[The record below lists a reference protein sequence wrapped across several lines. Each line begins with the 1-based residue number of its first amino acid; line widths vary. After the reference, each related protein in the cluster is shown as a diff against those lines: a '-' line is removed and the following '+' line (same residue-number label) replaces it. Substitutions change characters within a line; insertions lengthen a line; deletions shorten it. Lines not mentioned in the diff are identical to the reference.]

1 MDVKSLIILLKMV
14 KMIFNERKK
23 MTKTKTKITC
33 VHCKSDQIEYVP
45 APFQGQDTWFDVR
58 YEQQK
63 NGTFKAVIRG
73 DTQKKEKAN
82 VNKIG
87 TGTIYHNDPHPLF
100 HCLACTAELDG
111 FADANFERVQ

>member
-1 MDVKSLIILLKMV
+1 MKQKTKEKMV
-14 KMIFNERKK
+14 
-23 MTKTKTKITC
+23 C

-45 APFQGQDTWFDVR
+45 APFQGQETWFDVR

-73 DTQKKEKAN
+73 DTPKKEKADVSRIDTN
-82 VNKIG
+82 
-87 TGTIYHNDPHPLF
+87 TMSYNDNRPWF

-111 FADANFERVQ
+111 FADVECEAI